1 MICLMFYKEFQ
12 CMTKFTT
19 NLKKK
24 LKKKLNKQIHIKK
37 KKVFLGYR
45 GDLYHIAR
53 QKVS

>member
-24 LKKKLNKQIHIKK
+24 LKKKEVL
-37 KKVFLGYR
+37 
-45 GDLYHIAR
+45 
-53 QKVS
+53 